1 MVNKNVGLTK
11 INKQKERD
19 VSAMQKDSLILLSFP
34 SKGLGMGTK
43 KKGPHP
49 SVFLMDGQGPKTMG
63 RMILKDLLP
72 LDG

>member
-1 MVNKNVGLTK
+1 MVNKKVGLTK

-43 KKGPHP
+43 KRPPPFRFFNGWA
-49 SVFLMDGQGPKTMG
+49 GA
-63 RMILKDLLP
+63 
-72 LDG
+72 

>member
-1 MVNKNVGLTK
+1 MVNKNVRLTK
-11 INKQKERD
+11 INKKKERD
-19 VSAMQKDSLILLSFP
+19 VSAMQKDSLFLLSFP
-34 SKGLGMGTK
+34 SKGLGMGT

-63 RMILKDLLP
+63 WMLLKDLLP